1 MLKTIWAWIGTL
13 IFIITLSLVSFKKI
27 KSEVEETFENK
38 KAKEKLDDIQE
49 TKRRDDSPLD
59 AERTARLRD
68 KFTSK

>member
-38 KAKEKLDDIQE
+38 KAKEKLDDVQE

-59 AERTARLRD
+59 PERTARLRD

>member
-13 IFIITLSLVSFKKI
+13 IFVITLTLVSFKKI

-59 AERTARLRD
+59 AERTTRLRD